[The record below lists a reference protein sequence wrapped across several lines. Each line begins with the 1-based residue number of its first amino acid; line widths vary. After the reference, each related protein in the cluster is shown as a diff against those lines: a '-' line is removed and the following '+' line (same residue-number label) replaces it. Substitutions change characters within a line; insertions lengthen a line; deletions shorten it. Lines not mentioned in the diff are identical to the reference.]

1 MPTKKPARAPAST
14 CPAAEITSLRP
25 DFQASRWRLL
35 KRRPGEQELVGLLRR
50 QIVEIEALDVADS
63 ETGGRVHVTVRERF
77 RYALRSRAAPVPT
90 CPIRSWRFFS
100 PRDIP
105 HFGRHI
111 GFTGTE
117 LCLVLLDLVVS
128 LHHLPRPGGRDG
140 WSSKYYSSRCG
151 TKRHRLGWRP
161 RCRDASARPCTRSVK
176 WHNPSTRIDLARG
189 KAVMRGHLKCQAT
202 RPIHWER
209 SRWG

>member
-117 LCLVLLDLVVS
+117 LRLLLLDLVLS
-128 LHHLPRPGGRDG
+128 LHHLPGRAAETVGLSNTIPAGAEQNHIALGGV
-140 WSSKYYSSRCG
+140 
-151 TKRHRLGWRP
+151 
-161 RCRDASARPCTRSVK
+161 RDA
-176 WHNPSTRIDLARG
+176 
-189 KAVMRGHLKCQAT
+189 VMLRRVLVLGQ
-202 RPIHWER
+202 
-209 SRWG
+209 